1 MLQHGETLGA
11 HQVEETMTEAMFHLY
26 EMSIEAESK
35 EVDSESVGLEVWCR
49 MANDC
54 QWLMIRG

>member
-35 EVDSESVGLEVWCR
+35 EVDR
-49 MANDC
+49 
-54 QWLMIRG
+54 